1 MRQTALWGMSRMLH
15 GDQGMQEKTGEW
27 SPGSEVWDG
36 ARGHKAYD
44 NAKVYRARKASQ
56 AGERDCC
63 SEESLTER
71 ERDT

>member
-15 GDQGMQEKTGEW
+15 GDQGMPEKTGES

-36 ARGHKAYD
+36 ARGHKA
-44 NAKVYRARKASQ
+44 AKVYRARKASQ